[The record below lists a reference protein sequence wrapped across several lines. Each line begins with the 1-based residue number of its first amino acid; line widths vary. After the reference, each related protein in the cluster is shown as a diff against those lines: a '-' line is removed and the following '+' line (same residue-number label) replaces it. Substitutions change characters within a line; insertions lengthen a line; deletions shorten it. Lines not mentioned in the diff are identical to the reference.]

1 MWVCP
6 PADDSKAEEKE
17 PIETQQNGD
26 KDDDEEGKK
35 EDKNGKFKFM
45 FNIADGGFTGIGVG
59 DGQRPAL
66 VGVTGF
72 LFVWVLGVW
81 ADGYFILKCE
91 WLIRVHCIAFPS
103 NTGTLILQ
111 GWEGGR

>member
-6 PADDSKAEEKE
+6 PTDDSKAEEKE

-26 KDDDEEGKK
+26 KEEDEEGKK

-59 DGQRPAL
+59 QWAGSR
-66 VGVTGF
+66 GF
-72 LFVWVLGVW
+72 LCHSLPDCGSQESGQMVLL
-81 ADGYFILKCE
+81 Y
-91 WLIRVHCIAFPS
+91 
-103 NTGTLILQ
+103 
-111 GWEGGR
+111 